1 MLPECPICFKSVRA
15 SSRLSGESLST
26 EWISTLVS
34 RNILLISGFPL
45 QFLPLNAFSS
55 APAVGRFEAGNEGTD
70 LRVRWFR
77 VLVQQFADQ
86 GVKTGPVRLGII
98 TPPAHEI
105 GVKTQGDIR
114 HVPLDFK

>member
-1 MLPECPICFKSVRA
+1 MCEGVVPFVGGVLVHRVDQHIGVEENIFSFSSV
-15 SSRLSGESLST
+15 
-26 EWISTLVS
+26 
-34 RNILLISGFPL
+34 PL
-45 QFLPLNAFSS
+45 QFRPVNAFSS
-55 APAVGRFEAGNEGTD
+55 ASAVGRFEAGNEGTD